1 MAHVGRTRCHPPL
14 YSVQPQTTKAAHFQ
28 TCQRSWG
35 RLGTAVGNRPPPSP
49 WQQAWRLHGGLGV
62 WRGPAQEPHTAGSAH
77 RHHQAHPPRW
87 KSGKVSSCLAS
98 PALMGMPGGWEE
110 RNEWDTACFG
120 VQLGLVST
128 DLLGWR
134 SGGGLKNQL
143 QVWGEFSP
151 PDAVSRQETVSEP
164 SSLLPQELVFFWG
177 AESRLP
183 PAPHL
188 QTCFRDPASSK
199 NHHRDDANGT
209 SRSWVPAKHTSG
221 QALPGGSPQRGS
233 WDKG

>member
-1 MAHVGRTRCHPPL
+1 M
-14 YSVQPQTTKAAHFQ
+14 
-28 TCQRSWG
+28 
-35 RLGTAVGNRPPPSP
+35 
-49 WQQAWRLHGGLGV
+49 GV

-221 QALPGGSPQRGS
+221 QALPGGVPPKGQLGQRLREAPHSGLLS
-233 WDKG
+233 ATSSRVTERKWRPHSRAFGLHSRAQVCVDKVCPEPFPLRWC